1 MKQGDGLYRRYVNK
15 SKQKLLILYQKK
27 KCLQSFV
34 FKENKHFLEMDL
46 RGIEPL
52 SESLFPVLLL
62 S

>member
-1 MKQGDGLYRRYVNK
+1 MPDLRLLQPGMSGAGCDYV
-15 SKQKLLILYQKK
+15 LKK
-27 KCLQSFV
+27 YHLPNRQVV
-34 FKENKHFLEMDL
+34 FFMDL